1 MQNLLDVSA
10 LLAEGKTD
18 QEQFSDL
25 LKQPGVR
32 LERIVSF
39 GQVTPEG
46 EWYDQNWD
54 EWVLVLSGSARLKL
68 ASQQSEV
75 SLSAGE
81 HLFLPAGLKHRVTW
95 TDPDNPTVWLA
106 LHLNE
111 PVEDASSSDVS
122 NSKNN

>member
-1 MQNLLDVSA
+1 M
-10 LLAEGKTD
+10 
-18 QEQFSDL
+18 
-25 LKQPGVR
+25 
-32 LERIVSF
+32 
-39 GQVTPEG
+39 TPEG

-68 ASQQSEV
+68 ASQDEEV

>member
-1 MQNLLDVSA
+1 M
-10 LLAEGKTD
+10 
-18 QEQFSDL
+18 
-25 LKQPGVR
+25 
-32 LERIVSF
+32 
-39 GQVTPEG
+39 
-46 EWYDQNWD
+46 
-54 EWVLVLSGSARLKL
+54 LVLSGSARLKL

-111 PVEDASSSDVS
+111 PVEDTSSSDVS
-122 NSKNN
+122 SNNNHSK